1 MATRYSLLK
10 TLTAKQLREIAK
22 QHDIS
27 GFSGLKK
34 AELAKLLAEQLPL
47 SVDEINDLVE
57 RFKADKLLGKVRDA
71 REHFLT
77 GRVEIEHFSSEMI
90 LAKVAGY
97 TVSIENLGTPDFV
110 YRCDEKCADWL
121 YQVSKGRYPFCKHYA
136 AVIAQLVYEG
146 LVESSSSA
154 INHFSEPLLSELS
167 GLVETRKREEGAIA
181 PPTGRGVEKTLACLQ
196 DDFLC
201 ISCQNSG
208 VARAKYRSTPDRVFE
223 ILVEQAFQLLEFD
236 TIPRTGQ
243 HGWDL
248 LILGTLASPPY
259 IAVAEIKTAAGGFYY
274 INPEYLIRLKSYC
287 LDMVKHRLA
296 GKLCDYVQYMLLV
309 APDFPAGS
317 DEICSCFQHE
327 AEGMKLALFPA
338 GSLLHLVERYRAE
351 PILSHTLLAKLFGRE
366 KIISIEDVDA
376 LFTEAETT
384 LDHLIEQARA
394 LLRQHIEHIAERTAD
409 ACFIKFDLPSL
420 GEILKDLVSTLAPEL
435 VFMGKKEY
443 TGEDTVYIKHDYYAL
458 WGRVLSE
465 LTNEFAQILEQESLR
480 QEKKTELK
488 QEVCQFLELW

>member
-1 MATRYSLLK
+1 
-10 TLTAKQLREIAK
+10 
-22 QHDIS
+22 
-27 GFSGLKK
+27 
-34 AELAKLLAEQLPL
+34 
-47 SVDEINDLVE
+47 
-57 RFKADKLLGKVRDA
+57 
-71 REHFLT
+71 
-77 GRVEIEHFSSEMI
+77 
-90 LAKVAGY
+90 
-97 TVSIENLGTPDFV
+97 
-110 YRCDEKCADWL
+110 
-121 YQVSKGRYPFCKHYA
+121 
-136 AVIAQLVYEG
+136 
-146 LVESSSSA
+146 
-154 INHFSEPLLSELS
+154 LSELS

-181 PPTGRGVEKTLACLQ
+181 PTTGRGVETTLACLK

-201 ISCQNSG
+201 ISCQSSG
-208 VARAKYRSTPDRVFE
+208 VARAKYRSTPDRAFE

-259 IAVAEIKTAAGGFYY
+259 IAVAEIKTAAGGVYY

-296 GKLCDYVQYMLLV
+296 GKRCDYVQYMLLI
-309 APDFPAGS
+309 APDFPADS
-317 DEICSCFQHE
+317 DEICSRFPRE
-327 AEGMKLALFPA
+327 AEGIKLAFFPA

-351 PILSHTLLAKLFGRE
+351 PILSHTLLAKLFGSE
-366 KIISIEDVDA
+366 KVISIEDVDA
-376 LFTEAETT
+376 LFTEADTT
-384 LDHLIEQARA
+384 LDHLIEQTRA

-458 WGRVLSE
+458 WDRVLSE
-465 LTNEFAQILEQESLR
+465 LTDEFAQILRQESLR

-488 QEVCQFLELW
+488 QEVCRFLELR